1 VTASEG
7 YIQEVLDGTIITN
20 QWIKAACQRHLDDL
34 ETGEKRGL
42 YFDQEE
48 GQRFVA
54 FFERFLHHSK
64 GKWAGDPFTLL
75 PWQQFMISSLF
86 GWKRSDGTRRF
97 RTLFCAVGR
106 KNGKSATCSGLGL
119 AMLDFD
125 QEPAAEVY
133 FSATK
138 RDQARICHVEAER
151 MVKASP
157 HLKKRIGIHRNN
169 LHVKATGSKAEP
181 LSSEARSL
189 DGLSPHCAI
198 IDEYHAHKDAEIFHV
213 LKSATGARAQPLL
226 AIVTTAGWNIDGPCF
241 HFQKTCQDVLQGIK
255 DDDSLLPLIY
265 CLDEEDD
272 WKDQSTWIKANPS
285 LGESISM
292 DYLVEQYT
300 QATNYGST
308 EEANFRTKHLNEW
321 VSSSDV
327 WIKDEEWMASG
338 SDPIEVDEKSLTWY
352 GGLDLAAV
360 SDFCCLVLVA
370 PLPDG
375 ELLARRWYWLP
386 ESAWERRMDREES
399 SIHMDMLDLS
409 YFHLSP
415 GNVTD
420 YQALRRTISG
430 YYVQDGTVMHDTS
443 CIMDQYNVASI
454 SFDRWNSSTLV
465 TQLTGD
471 GVLMAPIG
479 MGYASQSAPLRELER
494 LILEKKLIHEGD
506 PVLRWM
512 IRNVM
517 IQRDPAGNIK
527 LDKARS
533 QDKIDGVM
541 SLNCAVAEWMTRTA
555 ADPNEI
561 PDDYQIRTL

>member
-1 VTASEG
+1 MTASEG

-64 GKWAGDPFTLL
+64 GKWAGDPFILL
-75 PWQQFMISSLF
+75 PWQQFMISSLY
-86 GWKRSDGTRRF
+86 GWKRSDGSRRF

-213 LKSATGARAQPLL
+213 LKSATGSRSQPLL

-292 DYLVEQYT
+292 EYLQEQYT

-327 WIKDEEWMASG
+327 WIRDEDWMKSG
-338 SDPIEVDEKSLTWY
+338 AEPIDIDLKTLTWY

-370 PLPDG
+370 ELPDG

-386 ESAWERRMDREES
+386 ESAWDKRMDKEQS
-399 SIHMDMLDLS
+399 SIHMDMLDLP
-409 YFHLSP
+409 YFFLSP

-430 YYVQDGTVMHDTS
+430 YYVQDGTVKHDTS
-443 CIMDQYNVASI
+443 CIMDQYNVGSI

-494 LILEKKLIHEGD
+494 LILEKKLIHEAD

-541 SLNCAVAEWMTRTA
+541 ALNCAVAEWMTRTA
-555 ADPNEI
+555 EGSNEI
-561 PDDYQIRTL
+561 PEDYLIRTL

>member
-1 VTASEG
+1 VTGSEA
-7 YIQEVLDGTIITN
+7 YIQEVLDGTLITN

-64 GKWAGDPFTLL
+64 GKWAGDPFILL
-75 PWQQFMISSLF
+75 PWQQFMISSLY
-86 GWKRSDGTRRF
+86 GWKRSDGSRRF

-213 LKSATGARAQPLL
+213 LKSATGSRSQPLL

-292 DYLVEQYT
+292 EYLQEQYT

-327 WIKDEEWMASG
+327 WIRDEDWMKSEAEPIDI
-338 SDPIEVDEKSLTWY
+338 DPKTLTWY

-370 PLPDG
+370 ELPDG

-386 ESAWERRMDREES
+386 ESAWDKRMDKEQS
-399 SIHMDMLDLS
+399 SIHMDMLDLP
-409 YFHLSP
+409 YFFLSP

-430 YYVQDGTVMHDTS
+430 YYVQDGTVKHDTS
-443 CIMDQYNVASI
+443 CIMDQYNVGSI

-494 LILEKKLIHEGD
+494 LILEKKLIHEAD

-541 SLNCAVAEWMTRTA
+541 ALNCAVAEWMTRTA
-555 ADPNEI
+555 EGSNEI
-561 PDDYQIRTL
+561 PEDYLIRTL

>member
-1 VTASEG
+1 MTASEG

-86 GWKRSDGTRRF
+86 GWKRSDGSRRF

-169 LHVKATGSKAEP
+169 LHVKSTGSKAEP

-512 IRNVM
+512 MRNVM

>member
-1 VTASEG
+1 MTAAEG
-7 YIQEVLDGTIITN
+7 YIQEVLDGTITAN

-86 GWKRSDGTRRF
+86 GWKRSDGSRRF

-386 ESAWERRMDREES
+386 ESARERRMDREES

-512 IRNVM
+512 MRNVM

>member
-1 VTASEG
+1 MTAAEG

-86 GWKRSDGTRRF
+86 GWKRSDGSRRF

-169 LHVKATGSKAEP
+169 LHVKSTGSKAEP

-512 IRNVM
+512 MRNVM

>member
-1 VTASEG
+1 MTGSEA
-7 YIQEVLDGTIITN
+7 YIQEVLDGTLITN
-20 QWIKAACQRHLDDL
+20 QWIKAACKRHLDDL

-86 GWKRSDGTRRF
+86 GWKRSDGSRRF

-169 LHVKATGSKAEP
+169 LHVKSTGSKAEP

>member
-1 VTASEG
+1 MTAAEG
-7 YIQEVLDGTIITN
+7 YIQEVLDGTITAN

-86 GWKRSDGTRRF
+86 GWKRSDGSRRF

-169 LHVKATGSKAEP
+169 LHVKSTGSKAEP

-465 TQLTGD
+465 TQLTVD
-471 GVLMAPIG
+471 GVLMAPSG

>member
-1 VTASEG
+1 MTAAEG

-265 CLDEEDD
+265 CLDEDDD

-292 DYLVEQYT
+292 EYLAEQYT

-327 WIKDEEWMASG
+327 WIRDEEWMASG

-541 SLNCAVAEWMTRTA
+541 ALNCAVAEWMTRTA
-555 ADPNEI
+555 AGSNEI
-561 PDDYQIRTL
+561 PEDYLIRTL

>member
-1 VTASEG
+1 MTGSEA
-7 YIQEVLDGTIITN
+7 YIQEVLDGTLITN

-64 GKWAGDPFTLL
+64 GKWAGDPFILL
-75 PWQQFMISSLF
+75 PWQQFMISSLY
-86 GWKRSDGTRRF
+86 GWKRSDGSRRF

-213 LKSATGARAQPLL
+213 LKSATGSRSQPLL

-292 DYLVEQYT
+292 EYLQEQYT

-327 WIKDEEWMASG
+327 WIRDEDWMKSEAEPIDI
-338 SDPIEVDEKSLTWY
+338 DPKTLTWY

-370 PLPDG
+370 ELPDG

-386 ESAWERRMDREES
+386 ESAWDKRMDKEQS
-399 SIHMDMLDLS
+399 SIHMDMLDLP
-409 YFHLSP
+409 YFFLSP

-430 YYVQDGTVMHDTS
+430 YYVQDGTVKHDTS
-443 CIMDQYNVASI
+443 CIMDQYNVGSI

-494 LILEKKLIHEGD
+494 LILEKKLIHEAD

-541 SLNCAVAEWMTRTA
+541 ALNCAVAEWMTRTA
-555 ADPNEI
+555 EGSNEI
-561 PDDYQIRTL
+561 PEDYLIRTL

>member
-1 VTASEG
+1 MTAAEG
-7 YIQEVLDGTIITN
+7 YIQEVLDGTITAN

-86 GWKRSDGTRRF
+86 GWKRSDGSRRF

-169 LHVKATGSKAEP
+169 LHVKSTGSKAEP

-541 SLNCAVAEWMTRTA
+541 ALNCAVAEWMTRTA
-555 ADPNEI
+555 AGSNEI
-561 PDDYQIRTL
+561 PEDYLIRTL

>member
-1 VTASEG
+1 MTGSEA
-7 YIQEVLDGTIITN
+7 YIQEVLDGTLITN
-20 QWIKAACQRHLDDL
+20 QWIKAACKRHLDDL

-86 GWKRSDGTRRF
+86 GWKRSDGSRRF

-213 LKSATGARAQPLL
+213 LKSATGSRSQPLL

-265 CLDEEDD
+265 CLDEEGD

-292 DYLVEQYT
+292 EYLQEQYT

-327 WIKDEEWMASG
+327 WIRDEDWMKSG
-338 SDPIEVDEKSLTWY
+338 AEPIDIDPKTLTWY

-370 PLPDG
+370 ELPDG
-375 ELLARRWYWLP
+375 EMLARRWYWLP
-386 ESAWERRMDREES
+386 ESAWDKRMDKEQS
-399 SIHMDMLDLS
+399 SIHMDMLDLP
-409 YFHLSP
+409 YFFLSP

-430 YYVQDGTVMHDTS
+430 YYVQDGTVKHDTS
-443 CIMDQYNVASI
+443 CIMDQYNVGSI

-494 LILEKKLIHEGD
+494 LILEKKLIHEAD

-541 SLNCAVAEWMTRTA
+541 ALNCAVAEWMTRTA

>member
-1 VTASEG
+1 MTGSEA
-7 YIQEVLDGTIITN
+7 YIQEVLDGTLITN
-20 QWIKAACQRHLDDL
+20 QWIKAVCKRHQDDL
-34 ETGEKRGL
+34 ETGEERGL

-64 GKWAGDPFTLL
+64 GKWAGDPFILL
-75 PWQQFMISSLF
+75 PWQQFMISSLY
-86 GWKRSDGTRRF
+86 GWKRSDGSRRF

-133 FSATK
+133 CSATK

-213 LKSATGARAQPLL
+213 LKSATGARSQPLL

-241 HFQKTCQDVLQGIK
+241 HFQKTCQD
-255 DDDSLLPLIY
+255 
-265 CLDEEDD
+265 EEDD
-272 WKDQSTWIKANPS
+272 WKDSSTWIKANPS
-285 LGESISM
+285 LGQSISM
-292 DYLVEQYT
+292 EYLQEQYT

-327 WIKDEEWMASG
+327 WIRDEDWMKSG
-338 SDPIEVDEKSLTWY
+338 SDPIDIDPKTLTWY

-370 PLPDG
+370 ELPDG

-386 ESAWERRMDREES
+386 ESAWDKRMDKEQS
-399 SIHMDMLDLS
+399 SIHMDMLDLP
-409 YFHLSP
+409 YFFLSP

-430 YYVQDGTVMHDTS
+430 YYVQDGTVKHDTS
-443 CIMDQYNVASI
+443 CIMDQYNVGSI

-494 LILEKKLIHEGD
+494 LILEKKLIHEAD

-541 SLNCAVAEWMTRTA
+541 ALNCAVAEWMTRTA
-555 ADPNEI
+555 EGSNEI
-561 PDDYQIRTL
+561 PEDYLIRTL

>member
-1 VTASEG
+1 MTAAEG
-7 YIQEVLDGTIITN
+7 YIQEVLDGTITAN

-86 GWKRSDGTRRF
+86 GWKKSDGSRRF

-169 LHVKATGSKAEP
+169 LHVKSTGSKAEP

-512 IRNVM
+512 MRNVM

>member
-1 VTASEG
+1 MTAAEG
-7 YIQEVLDGTIITN
+7 YIQEVLDGTITAN

-86 GWKRSDGTRRF
+86 GWKRSDGSRRF

-169 LHVKATGSKAEP
+169 LHVKSTGSKAEP

-285 LGESISM
+285 LGESIS
-292 DYLVEQYT
+292 
-300 QATNYGST
+300 
-308 EEANFRTKHLNEW
+308 
-321 VSSSDV
+321 
-327 WIKDEEWMASG
+327 WI
-338 SDPIEVDEKSLTWY
+338 TW
-352 GGLDLAAV
+352 
-360 SDFCCLVLVA
+360 
-370 PLPDG
+370 
-375 ELLARRWYWLP
+375 W
-386 ESAWERRMDREES
+386 
-399 SIHMDMLDLS
+399 
-409 YFHLSP
+409 
-415 GNVTD
+415 
-420 YQALRRTISG
+420 
-430 YYVQDGTVMHDTS
+430 
-443 CIMDQYNVASI
+443 
-454 SFDRWNSSTLV
+454 SSTPRPP
-465 TQLTGD
+465 T
-471 GVLMAPIG
+471 MEAPRRPTSG
-479 MGYASQSAPLRELER
+479 PS
-494 LILEKKLIHEGD
+494 
-506 PVLRWM
+506 
-512 IRNVM
+512 
-517 IQRDPAGNIK
+517 
-527 LDKARS
+527 
-533 QDKIDGVM
+533 
-541 SLNCAVAEWMTRTA
+541 T
-555 ADPNEI
+555 
-561 PDDYQIRTL
+561 

>member
-1 VTASEG
+1 MTASEG

-169 LHVKATGSKAEP
+169 LHVKSTGSKAEP

>member
-1 VTASEG
+1 MTASEG

>member
-1 VTASEG
+1 MTAAEG

>member
-86 GWKRSDGTRRF
+86 GWKRSDGSRRF

-181 LSSEARSL
+181 LS
-189 DGLSPHCAI
+189 
-198 IDEYHAHKDAEIFHV
+198 
-213 LKSATGARAQPLL
+213 
-226 AIVTTAGWNIDGPCF
+226 CF

>member
-20 QWIKAACQRHLDDL
+20 QWIKAVCQRHLDDL

>member
-1 VTASEG
+1 MGPSSA
-7 YIQEVLDGTIITN
+7 N

-420 YQALRRTISG
+420 YQALRRTIS
-430 YYVQDGTVMHDTS
+430 
-443 CIMDQYNVASI
+443 
-454 SFDRWNSSTLV
+454 
-465 TQLTGD
+465 
-471 GVLMAPIG
+471 
-479 MGYASQSAPLRELER
+479 R
-494 LILEKKLIHEGD
+494 LLCPGWHCD
-506 PVLRWM
+506 
-512 IRNVM
+512 
-517 IQRDPAGNIK
+517 A
-527 LDKARS
+527 
-533 QDKIDGVM
+533 
-541 SLNCAVAEWMTRTA
+541 
-555 ADPNEI
+555 
-561 PDDYQIRTL
+561 

>member
-1 VTASEG
+1 MTAAEG

-86 GWKRSDGTRRF
+86 GWKRSDGSRRF

-169 LHVKATGSKAEP
+169 LHVKSTGSKAEP

>member
-1 VTASEG
+1 MTASEG

-86 GWKRSDGTRRF
+86 GWKRSDGSRRF

>member
-1 VTASEG
+1 MTTSEQ
-7 YIQEVLDGTIITN
+7 YISQVLDGTILAN
-20 QWIKAACQRHLDDL
+20 AWIKASCQRHLDDL
-34 ETGEKRGL
+34 QDGEERGL
-42 YFDQEE
+42 YFDQDE
-48 GQRFVA
+48 GERFVA

-64 GKWAGDPFTLL
+64 GKWAGQPFSLL

-106 KNGKSATCSGLGL
+106 KNGKSALCSGLGL

-125 QEPAAEVY
+125 GEPGAEVY
-133 FSATK
+133 WAATK

-157 HLKKRIGIHRNN
+157 HLRKRIGIHRNN

-181 LSSEARSL
+181 LSSDAKTL
-189 DGLSPHCAI
+189 DGLSPHFSC
-198 IDEYHAHKDAEIFHV
+198 IDEFHSHPTAEIFHV
-213 LKSATGARAQPLL
+213 LKSGTGARSQPLV
-226 AIVTTAGWNIDGPCF
+226 AIITTAGFNIDGPCF

-255 DDDSLLPLIY
+255 QDDSLFPLIY

-272 WKDQSTWIKANPS
+272 WADEENWIKANPS
-285 LGESISM
+285 LGTSISM
-292 DYLVEQYT
+292 DYLREQYT

-308 EEANFRTKHLNEW
+308 EEANFKTKHLNEW

-327 WIKDEEWMASG
+327 WIKDQDWMACG
-338 SDPIEVDEKSLTWY
+338 SEEVDVDPKQLTWY
-352 GGLDLAAV
+352 GGLDLASV

-370 PLPDG
+370 EMPDG
-375 ELLARRWYWLP
+375 RMLTRRHYWLP
-386 ESAWERRMDREES
+386 ESAWEQRMDKEES
-399 SIHMDMLDLS
+399 SIHMEMMDLD
-409 YFHLSP
+409 YFHLTP

-420 YQALRRTISG
+420 YSHLRRTISG
-430 YYVQDGTVMHDTS
+430 YYVKDGVVRHDSS
-443 CIMDQYNVASI
+443 CLMDLYQISSI

-512 IRNVM
+512 VRNVM
-517 IQRDPAGNIK
+517 IERDPAGNVK
-527 LDKARS
+527 LSKSKAG
-533 QDKIDGVM
+533 DKIDGVM
-541 SLNCAVAEWMTRTA
+541 ALNCAVAEWMTRTA
-555 ADPNEI
+555 EDPNEI
-561 PDDYQIRTL
+561 PEDYMIRTL

>member
-86 GWKRSDGTRRF
+86 GWKRSDGSRRF

>member
-1 VTASEG
+1 MTAAEG
-7 YIQEVLDGTIITN
+7 YIQEVLDGTITAN

-169 LHVKATGSKAEP
+169 LHVKSTGSKAEP

>member
-169 LHVKATGSKAEP
+169 LHVKSTGSKAEP

>member
-1 VTASEG
+1 MTAAEG

-169 LHVKATGSKAEP
+169 LHVKSTGSKAEP

>member
-1 VTASEG
+1 MTGSEA
-7 YIQEVLDGTIITN
+7 YIQEVLDGTLITN
-20 QWIKAACQRHLDDL
+20 QWIKAVCKRHQDDL
-34 ETGEKRGL
+34 ETGEERGL

-64 GKWAGDPFTLL
+64 GKWAGDPFILL
-75 PWQQFMISSLF
+75 PWQQFMISSLY
-86 GWKRSDGTRRF
+86 GWKRSDGSRRF

-213 LKSATGARAQPLL
+213 LKSATGSRSQPLL

-285 LGESISM
+285 LGQSISM
-292 DYLVEQYT
+292 EYLKEQFT

-327 WIKDEEWMASG
+327 WIRDEDWMKSG
-338 SDPIEVDEKSLTWY
+338 AEHIDIDPKTLTWY

-370 PLPDG
+370 ELPDG

-386 ESAWERRMDREES
+386 ESAWDKRMDKEQSR
-399 SIHMDMLDLS
+399 IHMDMLDLP
-409 YFHLSP
+409 YFFLSP

-430 YYVQDGTVMHDTS
+430 YYVQDGTVKHDTS
-443 CIMDQYNVASI
+443 CIMDQYNVGSI

-494 LILEKKLIHEGD
+494 LILEKKLIHEAD

-541 SLNCAVAEWMTRTA
+541 ALNCAVAEWMTRTA
-555 ADPNEI
+555 EGSNEI
-561 PDDYQIRTL
+561 PEDYLIRTL

>member
-1 VTASEG
+1 MTGSEA
-7 YIQEVLDGTIITN
+7 YIQEVLDGTLITN
-20 QWIKAACQRHLDDL
+20 QWIKAVCQRHLDDL
-34 ETGEKRGL
+34 ERGEERGL

-64 GKWAGDPFTLL
+64 GKWAGDPFILL
-75 PWQQFMISSLF
+75 PWQQFMISSLY
-86 GWKRSDGTRRF
+86 GWKRSDGSRRF

-213 LKSATGARAQPLL
+213 LKSATGSRSQPLL

-272 WKDQSTWIKANPS
+272 WKDESTWIKANPS

-292 DYLVEQYT
+292 EYLQEQYT

-327 WIKDEEWMASG
+327 WIRDEDWMKSG
-338 SDPIEVDEKSLTWY
+338 AESIDIDPKTLTWY

-370 PLPDG
+370 ELPDG

-386 ESAWERRMDREES
+386 ESAWDKRMDKEQS
-399 SIHMDMLDLS
+399 SIHMDMLDLP
-409 YFHLSP
+409 YFFLSP

-430 YYVQDGTVMHDTS
+430 YYVQDGTVKHDTS
-443 CIMDQYNVASI
+443 CIMDQYNVGSI

-494 LILEKKLIHEGD
+494 LILEKKLIHEAD

-541 SLNCAVAEWMTRTA
+541 ALNCAVAEWMTRTA
-555 ADPNEI
+555 EGSNEI
-561 PDDYQIRTL
+561 PEDYLIRTL

>member
-1 VTASEG
+1 MTAAEG
-7 YIQEVLDGTIITN
+7 YIQEVLDGTITAN

-86 GWKRSDGTRRF
+86 GWKRSDGSRRF

-169 LHVKATGSKAEP
+169 LHVKSTGSKAEP

-512 IRNVM
+512 MRNVM

>member
-1 VTASEG
+1 VTGSEA
-7 YIQEVLDGTIITN
+7 YIQEVLDGTLITN
-20 QWIKAACQRHLDDL
+20 QWIKAVCQRHLDDL
-34 ETGEKRGL
+34 ERGEERGL

-64 GKWAGDPFTLL
+64 GKWAGDPFILL
-75 PWQQFMISSLF
+75 PWQQFMISSLY
-86 GWKRSDGTRRF
+86 GWKRSDGSRRF

-213 LKSATGARAQPLL
+213 LKSATGSRSQPLL

-272 WKDQSTWIKANPS
+272 WKDESTWIKANPS

-292 DYLVEQYT
+292 EYLQEQYT

-327 WIKDEEWMASG
+327 WIRDEDWMKSG
-338 SDPIEVDEKSLTWY
+338 AESIDIDPKTLTWY

-370 PLPDG
+370 ELPDG

-386 ESAWERRMDREES
+386 ESAWDKRMDKEQS
-399 SIHMDMLDLS
+399 SIHMDMLDLP
-409 YFHLSP
+409 YFFLSP

-430 YYVQDGTVMHDTS
+430 YYVQDGTVKHDTS
-443 CIMDQYNVASI
+443 CIMDQYNVGSI

-494 LILEKKLIHEGD
+494 LILEKKLIHEAD

-541 SLNCAVAEWMTRTA
+541 ALNCAVAEWMTRTA
-555 ADPNEI
+555 EGSNEI
-561 PDDYQIRTL
+561 PEDYLIRTL

>member
-1 VTASEG
+1 MTASEG

-86 GWKRSDGTRRF
+86 GWKRSDGSRRF

-169 LHVKATGSKAEP
+169 LHVKSTGSKAEP

>member
-1 VTASEG
+1 MTAAEG
-7 YIQEVLDGTIITN
+7 YIQEVLDGTITAN

-86 GWKRSDGTRRF
+86 GWKRSDGSRRF

-169 LHVKATGSKAEP
+169 LHVKSTGSKAEP